1 MVRTASVTSLA
12 ILFLVTLLHSCEK
25 DFHQVSGRLFES
37 EMLQSQSLI
46 VPVNTFQ
53 EGVSA
58 VESSAL
64 PLAQLGQ
71 INHPVFGNSQAKI
84 VSQLSISTDPFFG
97 NFRQLI
103 EENPNED
110 NASQIPENE
119 KVKAVYLEI
128 PFFTNQLDSDNDGV
142 VDAFDVD
149 PNDPNSNSDSDNLT
163 DLEESRANLNPL
175 NPDSDGDGI
184 LDHEDDDNAGYDSED
199 SVYEIDSLYGNP
211 EARFNLKVTNLTY
224 YLNTLDPTLNFEKD
238 QLYYSNQDF
247 YEDGFY
253 DQVLFDDQI
262 ELNFDEL
269 RFLYK
274 EDDPET
280 EDVDE
285 TTQIETRLSPR
296 LRVPLEASF
305 FQEHVLDKEGDPVL
319 ANNSNFNEYVRGII
333 IQTDQFTEDLYMLL
347 DISNGAIKM
356 EYTFD
361 EYDTNGTVDNADDDS
376 IITSEKT
383 FEIALDGIQVNTLK
397 NSRFDATIAQRIALS
412 ESGQQADKLF
422 VKSGQW
428 HGRVRLFG
436 AESGGINTILLDSL
450 RNQNQLINE
459 AKLSFYVDA
468 NYNTNADLVP
478 PRLYLY
484 DLQNGNSLLDQNTD
498 NSESLT
504 GTNLSKSRYGGIL
517 ELNESNKP
525 YRYVFKI
532 TEHISNIIRSDS
544 TNIDLGIVVSAD
556 INDVS
561 FRATK
566 NENQTKIKYPTS
578 SLLNPLGVVLI
589 GSKPEANQE
598 DKKVQLELLFTKF

>member
-58 VESSAL
+58 VESSGL

-319 ANNSNFNEYVRGII
+319 ANSSNFNEYVRGII

-422 VKSGQW
+422 IKSGQW

-436 AESGGINTILLDSL
+436 AESGGINTFLLDSL

>member
-58 VESSAL
+58 VESSGL

-397 NSRFDATIAQRIALS
+397 NSRFDATVAQRIALS

-422 VKSGQW
+422 IKSGQW

>member
-422 VKSGQW
+422 IKSGQW
-428 HGRVRLFG
+428 HGRVRLFV

>member
-184 LDHEDDDNAGYDSED
+184 LDHEDDNNAGYDSED

-422 VKSGQW
+422 IKSGQW

-436 AESGGINTILLDSL
+436 AESGGINTFLLDSL

>member
-58 VESSAL
+58 VESSGL

-422 VKSGQW
+422 IKSGQW

>member
-1 MVRTASVTSLA
+1 MRTASVTSLA

-58 VESSAL
+58 VESSGL

-84 VSQLSISTDPFFG
+84 VSQLSIGTDPFFG

-184 LDHEDDDNAGYDSED
+184 LDHEDDNNAGYDSED

-376 IITSEKT
+376 IVTSEKT

>member
-84 VSQLSISTDPFFG
+84 VSQLSIGTDPFFG

-262 ELNFDEL
+262 KLNFDEL

-347 DISNGAIKM
+347 DISNGAIKI

-383 FEIALDGIQVNTLK
+383 FEIALDGIQVNTFK
-397 NSRFDATIAQRIALS
+397 NSKFDATIAQRIALS

-436 AESGGINTILLDSL
+436 AESGGINTFLLDSL

>member
-58 VESSAL
+58 VESSGL

-84 VSQLSISTDPFFG
+84 VSQLSISNDPFFG

-142 VDAFDVD
+142 LDAFDVD

-422 VKSGQW
+422 IKSGQW

>member
-37 EMLQSQSLI
+37 EMLQSKSLI

-58 VESSAL
+58 VESSGL

-84 VSQLSISTDPFFG
+84 VSQLSISNDPFFG

-422 VKSGQW
+422 IKSGQW

>member
-12 ILFLVTLLHSCEK
+12 ILFLVTLLQSCEK

-58 VESSAL
+58 VESSGL

-376 IITSEKT
+376 IVTSEKT

-422 VKSGQW
+422 IKSGQW

>member
-58 VESSAL
+58 VESSGL

-436 AESGGINTILLDSL
+436 AESGGINTFLLDSL

>member
-58 VESSAL
+58 VESSGL

-422 VKSGQW
+422 IKSGQW

-484 DLQNGNSLLDQNTD
+484 DLQNGNTLLDQNTD

>member
-58 VESSAL
+58 VESSGL

-253 DQVLFDDQI
+253 DQVLFNDQI

-422 VKSGQW
+422 IKSGQW

>member
-110 NASQIPENE
+110 NASQIPQKE
-119 KVKAVYLEI
+119 KVKAGYLEM

-422 VKSGQW
+422 IKSGQW

-436 AESGGINTILLDSL
+436 AESGGINTFLLDSL

>member
-1 MVRTASVTSLA
+1 MRTASLTSLV
-12 ILFLVTLLHSCEK
+12 IPFLVTFFNSCEK
-25 DFHQVSGRLFES
+25 DFHQVSGRLFDS
-37 EMLQSQSLI
+37 EILQSQSLI

-58 VESSAL
+58 VESSGL

-84 VSQLSISTDPFFG
+84 VSQISISTDPFFG
-97 NFRQLI
+97 NFRQVI
-103 EENPNED
+103 EENPND
-110 NASQIPENE
+110 NNASQIQENE
-119 KVKAVYLEI
+119 KVRGVYLEI

-163 DLEESRANLNPL
+163 DLEELQANLNPL
-175 NPDSDGDGI
+175 NSDSDGDGI
-184 LDHEDDDNAGYDSED
+184 LDHEDDDNAGYDIEN
-199 SVYEIDSLYGNP
+199 SVYEIDSIYGNP
-211 EARFNLKVTNLTY
+211 EAMFNLKVTNLTY
-224 YLNTLDPTLNFEKD
+224 YLNALDPTLNFEKD

-253 DQVLFDDQI
+253 DHVLFDDQI
-262 ELNFDEL
+262 ELNFNEL

-280 EDVDE
+280 DEIDE

-319 ANNSNFNEYVRGII
+319 ANNNNFNEYMRGII
-333 IQTDQFTEDLYMLL
+333 IQTDQFAEDLYMLL
-347 DISNGAIKM
+347 DISNGVIKI

-376 IITSEKT
+376 IITSYKT
-383 FEIALDGIQVNTLK
+383 FEIALDGIQVNILK
-397 NSRFDATIAQRIALS
+397 NSRFDATISQCIALS
-412 ESGQQADKLF
+412 DSGQQSDKLF
-422 VKSGQW
+422 IKSGQW

-436 AESGGINTILLDSL
+436 AQSGGINNILLDSL

-468 NYNTNADLVP
+468 NYNTNVDLVP

-484 DLQNGNSLLDQNTD
+484 DLQNGSSLLDQNTD

-504 GTNLSKSRYGGIL
+504 GTNLSKLRYGGVL

-525 YRYVFKI
+525 YRYVFNI

-556 INDVS
+556 IKDVS

-566 NENQTKIKYPTS
+566 NEKQTKIKYPTS
-578 SLLNPLGVVLI
+578 SLLNPLGVVLV

-598 DKKVQLELLFTKF
+598 NKKVQLELLFTKF

>member
-12 ILFLVTLLHSCEK
+12 IIFLVTLLNSCEK
-25 DFHQVSGRLFES
+25 EFHQVTGRLFES
-37 EMLQSQSLI
+37 EMLQSQSII

-58 VESSAL
+58 VESSGL

-71 INHPVFGNSQAKI
+71 INHPVFGNSEAKI
-84 VSQLSISTDPFFG
+84 VSQLSISNDPFFG

-110 NASQIPENE
+110 NLSQIPENE
-119 KVKAVYLEI
+119 KVQAVYLEI

-163 DLEESRANLNPL
+163 DLEESQANLNPL
-175 NPDSDGDGI
+175 NSDSDGDGI
-184 LDHEDDDNAGYDSED
+184 LDHEDDDNTSYDSED

-211 EARFNLKVTNLTY
+211 NARFNLKVTNLTY

-262 ELNFDEL
+262 KLNFDEL
-269 RFLYK
+269 SFLYK
-274 EDDPET
+274 EDDLET
-280 EDVDE
+280 DDVDE
-285 TTQIETRLSPR
+285 TTQIEKRLSPR
-296 LRVPLEASF
+296 LRVPLEVSF
-305 FQEHVLDKEGDPVL
+305 FQKYVLDREGTPVL

-347 DISNGAIKM
+347 DISNGAIKI

-361 EYDTNGTVDNADDDS
+361 KYDTNGTVDNVDDDS
-376 IITSEKT
+376 IITSEKI

-412 ESGQQADKLF
+412 DSGQQSDKLF
-422 VKSGQW
+422 IKSGQW

-436 AESGGINTILLDSL
+436 AESGGINTTLLDSL

-459 AKLSFYVDA
+459 AKLIFYVDA

-484 DLQNGNSLLDQNTD
+484 DLQNGNSLLDHITD

-517 ELNESNKP
+517 ELNESNNP
-525 YRYVFKI
+525 HRYVFKI

-556 INDVS
+556 INDIS